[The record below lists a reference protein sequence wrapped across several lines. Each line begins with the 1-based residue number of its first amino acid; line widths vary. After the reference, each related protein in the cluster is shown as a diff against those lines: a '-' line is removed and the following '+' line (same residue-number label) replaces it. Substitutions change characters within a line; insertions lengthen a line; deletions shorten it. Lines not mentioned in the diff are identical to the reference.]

1 VASDG
6 QARVYDVD
14 AAYPQFVW
22 QIANDGLGVEQLANA
37 DRRELGNDA
46 AGRGEHQRRGD
57 LLTYW
62 YTGGM

>member
-1 VASDG
+1 MWRIRSLRG
-6 QARVYDVD
+6 RSPTTAR
-14 AAYPQFVW
+14 
-22 QIANDGLGVEQLANA
+22 GERLANA